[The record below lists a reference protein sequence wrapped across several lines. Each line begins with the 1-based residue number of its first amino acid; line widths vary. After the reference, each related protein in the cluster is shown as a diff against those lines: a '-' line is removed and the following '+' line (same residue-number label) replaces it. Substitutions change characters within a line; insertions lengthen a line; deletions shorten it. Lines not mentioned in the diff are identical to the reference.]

1 MDAATL
7 IRICRQRA
15 GLTQRDLAHRAGTSA
30 AALCLYERGSRI
42 PRTDT
47 LVRLVAATGATLR
60 FQASVPGPRVDL
72 AANGRDLE
80 DLLDL
85 ADQLPQRSAPGLEA
99 PPFAS
104 LAR

>member
-1 MDAATL
+1 M
-7 IRICRQRA
+7 IRHCRLRA

-60 FQASVPGPRVDL
+60 FQVSTPCPRIDL

-80 DLLDL
+80 DLLHL
-85 ADQLPQRSAPGLEA
+85 ADHLPQRSAPDLEV
-99 PPFAS
+99 PPFGS